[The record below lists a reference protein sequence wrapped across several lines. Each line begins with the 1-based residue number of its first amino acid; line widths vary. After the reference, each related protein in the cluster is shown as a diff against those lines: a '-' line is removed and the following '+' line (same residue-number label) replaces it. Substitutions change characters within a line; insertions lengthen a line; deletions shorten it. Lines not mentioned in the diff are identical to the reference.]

1 MLTLCCRN
9 PCLRFCL
16 CSYRACNWKILS
28 GIVAVIYSFYYYFPG
43 ELGGEGLST
52 RTWMR
57 TLQKAI
63 GCVIPD
69 SADYEPLTEYF
80 VFHMTKE

>member
-1 MLTLCCRN
+1 MLPKSLSAILSMFL
-9 PCLRFCL
+9 PCMQL
-16 CSYRACNWKILS
+16 KILS
-28 GIVAVIYSFYYYFPG
+28 GIVAIIYSFYYYFPG
-43 ELGGEGLST
+43 ELGAEGLST

-57 TLQKAI
+57 TLQKGI

-80 VFHMTKE
+80 LFHMTKE